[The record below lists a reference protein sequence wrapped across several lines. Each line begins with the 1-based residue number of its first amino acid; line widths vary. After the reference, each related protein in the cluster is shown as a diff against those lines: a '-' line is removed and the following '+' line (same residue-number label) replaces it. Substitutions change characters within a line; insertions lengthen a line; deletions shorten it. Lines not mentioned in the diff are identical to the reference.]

1 MNNPK
6 TIIALIIAAL
16 ALPLS
21 IHAQAAPTWVQNL
34 EQAYPSREWVA
45 VTAQGTSQ
53 AQAENAAMNALAQ
66 AFKTNVASLTQSS
79 QAFSQIVSE
88 AAGKKSVAFDQ
99 SQNFSQDVNT
109 TTNVRGLI
117 GVQTDIYR
125 APDRTVYVN
134 ARMNRRESAARYSGM
149 VRENTAIIDRLL
161 ADAVP
166 ITKAEIIISAF
177 NSFEVYA
184 RLSFAHAIAQVTD
197 NFHNILEVLDPTAAN
212 RRPGYGGA
220 NAIKAKMLECAALIT
235 IGIAVDTEQAADKT
249 LFTRAAG
256 SFFRDRG
263 FKINEQ
269 GRGNYLLRANARF
282 EALGQNVISC
292 RYYLDSA
299 LEDQN
304 GASLFSFTENDRK
317 AHPNTVSEARRLAVR
332 AVETSLKE
340 GKFAREF
347 DTWLNG
353 LIE

>member
-1 MNNPK
+1 MNK
-6 TIIALIIAAL
+6 TIITMKGIAAIL
-16 ALPLS
+16 LFALPLS
-21 IHAQAAPTWVQNL
+21 IHAQTAPTWVQNL

-45 VTAQGTSQ
+45 VTAQGSSQ
-53 AQAENAAMNALAQ
+53 AQAENAAMNALAR

-88 AAGKKSVAFDQ
+88 AAGKKSVVFDQ

-109 TTNVRGLI
+109 STNVRGLI
-117 GVQTDIYR
+117 GVQTDLYR

-134 ARMNRRESAARYSGM
+134 ARMNRKESAARYAGM
-149 VRENTAIIDRLL
+149 IRENTAIIDRLL
-161 ADAVP
+161 AAADP
-166 ITKAEIIISAF
+166 ITG
-177 NSFEVYA
+177 SFEVYA

-197 NFHNILEVLDPTAAN
+197 NFQNIREVLDPTAVN

-220 NAIKAKMLECAALIT
+220 NLIKTKMLECAALIT
-235 IGIAVDTEQAADKT
+235 IGITVDTEQPADKT

-269 GRGNYLLRANARF
+269 GRGTYVLRANARF
-282 EALGQNVISC
+282 EMLGQNVISC

-304 GASLFSFTENDRK
+304 GAALFSFTEDDRK